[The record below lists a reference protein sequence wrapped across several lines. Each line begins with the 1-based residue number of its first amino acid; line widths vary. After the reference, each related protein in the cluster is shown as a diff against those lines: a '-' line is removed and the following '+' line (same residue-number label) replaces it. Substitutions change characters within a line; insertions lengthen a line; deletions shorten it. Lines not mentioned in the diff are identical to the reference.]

1 MNTPQWYVVLT
12 KPKQE
17 QLAAERLQQQG
28 GEVFLPLFEVER
40 MYKGKR
46 CKRQEP
52 LFPGYLFLQTHADS
66 GLLSKVRST
75 IGARQLLT
83 FGNQPVTVNDLLIN
97 DLRQRCGVIHNV
109 PLFKSGQKVS
119 LREGPF
125 RNYEAIFK
133 EYDGNERAIILLG
146 LLGQQNELVVE
157 LSELGE
163 P

>member
-17 QLAAERLQQQG
+17 KIAAERLQQQG
-28 GEVFLPLFEVER
+28 GDVFLPLFEVER
-40 MYKGKR
+40 MVKGKR

-97 DLRQRCGVIHNV
+97 DLRQRCGVGDNV
-109 PLFKSGQKVS
+109 ALYKTGQKVS
-119 LREGPF
+119 LKEGPF
-125 RNYEAIFK
+125 RNYEAIFQ
-133 EYDGNERAIILLG
+133 EYDGDERAVILLT

-157 LSELGE
+157 LNELSQ

>member
-28 GEVFLPLFEVER
+28 GEVFLPLFEAER

-46 CKRQEP
+46 RKRQEP
-52 LFPGYLFLQTHADS
+52 LFPGYLFLQTDADS

-83 FGNQPVTVNDLLIN
+83 FGNQPVTVNNLLIN
-97 DLRQRCGVIHNV
+97 DLRQRCGVGHNT
-109 PLFKSGQKVS
+109 PLYKAGQKVS
-119 LREGPF
+119 LKEGPF
-125 RNYEAIFK
+125 RNYEAIFH
-133 EYDGNERAIILLG
+133 EYDGDERAVILLT

-157 LSELGE
+157 LSELSQ

>member
-52 LFPGYLFLQTHADS
+52 LFPGYLFLQTDADS

-83 FGNQPVTVNDLLIN
+83 FGNQPVTVNNLLIN

>member
-52 LFPGYLFLQTHADS
+52 LFTGYLFLQTHADS

-83 FGNQPVTVNDLLIN
+83 FGNQPVTVNNLLIN
-97 DLRQRCGVIHNV
+97 ELRRRLCVGRNQALYKTGEK
-109 PLFKSGQKVS
+109 LS
-119 LREGPF
+119 L
-125 RNYEAIFK
+125 
-133 EYDGNERAIILLG
+133 
-146 LLGQQNELVVE
+146 
-157 LSELGE
+157 
-163 P
+163 

>member
-46 CKRQEP
+46 RKRQEP

-83 FGNQPVTVNDLLIN
+83 FGNQPVTVNNLLIN
-97 DLRQRCGVIHNV
+97 DLRQRCGVGHNT
-109 PLFKSGQKVS
+109 PLYRTGQKVS
-119 LREGPF
+119 LKEGPF
-125 RNYEAIFK
+125 RNYEAIFQ
-133 EYDGNERAIILLG
+133 EYDGDERAVILLT

-157 LSELGE
+157 LGELSQ